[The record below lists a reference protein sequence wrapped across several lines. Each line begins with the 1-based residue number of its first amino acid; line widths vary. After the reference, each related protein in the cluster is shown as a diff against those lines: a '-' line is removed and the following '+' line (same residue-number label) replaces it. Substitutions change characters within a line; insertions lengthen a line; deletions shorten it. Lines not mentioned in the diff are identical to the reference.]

1 MASSI
6 ATQSSSGTQETS
18 ANTLQQSLNHHHHQQ
33 HQQQQQQHIT
43 SATEANQLHSSNSY
57 TRPWEMESKDNSNS
71 NNSSST
77 PKSGFEPFSKLPSFQ
92 SQFHGYTEQLMA
104 DGTPLPTGSSISSAT
119 ATAGLTS
126 AMSSLQTVAMSPASM
141 SVSSPGMV
149 SMGSPLT
156 QLTGLQTSIT
166 PPSSSFAALGAPMP
180 HNAFHSHALGAAHH
194 RTPYPLMPA
203 ALQAR
208 DIVSTTLP
216 NSTITTA
223 GYGDPLLYQPL
234 TPSYASAT
242 PTSLAVP
249 SAITPTV
256 SGSSAIGKKDVT
268 ISAFDLNTN
277 SNASQ
282 LSAPTSN
289 TPNTVTTPLGMH
301 TPTPSY
307 DGASSSSLMDI
318 SNGTGTGAG
327 YHTPHSTHT
336 NASSTGSHTP
346 HTTQPH
352 TPTPSTTSIKPEKVL
367 NSPVVRVDARK
378 KERRK
383 NRAHSLES
391 NAESEASAMDLDPSN
406 PGQVDAVSSTAN
418 FKSPIGS
425 MNVVDGNESAGDKQT
440 SMNSTSVLFQSKKKR
455 KRCGECIGCQRKD
468 NCGECAPCRN
478 DKSHQ
483 ICKQRRCEKL
493 TEKKLT
499 PPFFVD
505 CPKDMNLLCNKVV
518 LLQQF

>member
-1 MASSI
+1 MYKFKLTTTPTTTSKKQTEHNTSDSV
-6 ATQSSSGTQETS
+6 TCQS
-18 ANTLQQSLNHHHHQQ
+18 N
-33 HQQQQQQHIT
+33 
-43 SATEANQLHSSNSY
+43 SSNSY

-71 NNSSST
+71 NNSNST

-104 DGTPLPTGSSISSAT
+104 DGTPMPTGSSISSAT

-156 QLTGLQTSIT
+156 QLTGLQASIT
-166 PPSSSFAALGAPMP
+166 PPSSGFAALGAPMP
-180 HNAFHSHALGAAHH
+180 HNAFHSHPLGATAAHH

-216 NSTITTA
+216 NSTITTT

-234 TPSYASAT
+234 TPSYASTT
-242 PTSLAVP
+242 PAALAVP
-249 SAITPTV
+249 SAITPTG
-256 SGSSAIGKKDVT
+256 SGSSSIGKKDVT

-352 TPTPSTTSIKPEKVL
+352 TPTPSTTSVKPEKVL
-367 NSPVVRVDARK
+367 NSPVARVDARK

-391 NAESEASAMDLDPSN
+391 NAESESSAMDLDPSN

-425 MNVVDGNESAGDKQT
+425 MNVGDGNESAGEKQT

-493 TEKKLT
+493 TEKKSSVAIKLMPFIFRKAILAFT
-499 PPFFVD
+499 PPFFSN